1 MIKSATTHVLKT
13 SGIHKLAGRMM
24 YRIDRRYRGRDQKI
38 VRAYFSE
45 HKIRKL
51 HIGCGERMLEGWLN
65 ADYRPASKSILCLDA
80 RKPFPL
86 ESNTFDYIF
95 SEHMIEH
102 ISYTNGLKMLA
113 ECFRVLKSSG
123 KVRLSTPDLAF
134 FVKLY
139 RADKSELE
147 RDYIQWNTKTFIEW
161 APEAHETFVI
171 NNSVRAWGHQFIYD
185 ENTLRKAMESV
196 GFSNIVEQ
204 KMQQSDNAALR
215 NLESEER
222 MPPEF
227 TRLET
232 FTLEGTKQ

>member
-1 MIKSATTHVLKT
+1 MTKSAAAPVLKT
-13 SGIHKLAGRMM
+13 SGIHKLARRMA
-24 YRIDRRYRGRDQKI
+24 YRIDRRYGGRDQKI

-51 HIGCGERMLEGWLN
+51 HIGCGDRLMDGWLN
-65 ADYRPASKSILCLDA
+65 TDYRPASKSIMCLDA
-80 RKPFPL
+80 RKPFAL

-102 ISYTNGLKMLA
+102 ISYSYGQKMLT
-113 ECFRVLKSSG
+113 ECFRILKPSG
-123 KVRLSTPDLAF
+123 KIRLSTPDLAF

-147 RDYIQWNTKTFIEW
+147 REYIQWNTKTFIEW

-185 ENTLRKAMESV
+185 ANTLKKAMESV
-196 GFSNIVEQ
+196 GFSNIVER
-204 KMQQSDNAALR
+204 KMHESDDAALR
-215 NLESEER
+215 SLESEAR

-232 FTLEGTKQ
+232 FTLEGTK